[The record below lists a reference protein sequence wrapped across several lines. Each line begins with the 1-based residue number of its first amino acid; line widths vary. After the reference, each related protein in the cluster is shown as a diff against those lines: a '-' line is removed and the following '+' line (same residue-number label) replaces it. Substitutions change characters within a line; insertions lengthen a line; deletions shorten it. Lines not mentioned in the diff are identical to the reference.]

1 MNSIN
6 YSEAR
11 EDARRLTKITGRD
24 VEPKPVTCDCDYSKN
39 CGKCAGEGLYYEP
52 VFTSCGH
59 VVSDGQNVVCDE
71 SDCAHSG
78 YLASVEREEQLEAVT
93 R

>member
-1 MNSIN
+1 MSTAIIN

-11 EDARRLTKITGRD
+11 DEAERLSRTLKRD
-24 VEPKPVTCDCDYSKN
+24 VEVKSEMCCDFDKSCGTCGGQGYVY
-39 CGKCAGEGLYYEP
+39 ALVY
-52 VFTSCGH
+52 SCGH

-71 SDCAHSG
+71 SDCVHSG
-78 YLASVEREEQLEAVT
+78 YLASVEREEQLEAV